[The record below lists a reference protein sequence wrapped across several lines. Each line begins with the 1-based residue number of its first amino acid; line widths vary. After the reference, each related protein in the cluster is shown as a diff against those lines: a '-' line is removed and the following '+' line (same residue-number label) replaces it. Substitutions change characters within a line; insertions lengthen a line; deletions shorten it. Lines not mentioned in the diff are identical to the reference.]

1 MYNYRI
7 SYFTSILSKNNSL
20 IAKIIFIILTTIFA
34 TMTAFGKTVNDN
46 AICNLPSAMC
56 KQEADLL
63 AADKELNKTYQ
74 SILQKN
80 ASGGFDDSY
89 VSKGEIRKTLI
100 QSQRAWLLFWD
111 ENCKA
116 YYTLNSGGAQRNE
129 AKMECQIYMLQER
142 IQYLKKVYL

>member
-1 MYNYRI
+1 MYNHRI
-7 SYFTSILSKNNSL
+7 NHFTSILSKSNSL
-20 IAKIIFIILTTIFA
+20 IAKVIFIIFTTMFVTINS
-34 TMTAFGKTVNDN
+34 FGKTVNEN
-46 AICNLPSAMC
+46 FTCNLPSAIC
-56 KQEADLL
+56 KLEADLL
-63 AADKELNKTYQ
+63 AANKELNKTYQ

-100 QSQRAWLLFWD
+100 LSQRAWLLFLD

-129 AKMECQIYMLQER
+129 AKMECQVDMLQER
-142 IQYLKKVYL
+142 TQYLKKVYL